1 MVEPGIKG
9 VDGTVNELIQS
20 TSASGSN
27 SNDITHTIRPDSNTI
42 NKSTSNNISKSSPA
56 GVSIVLFKEEFM
68 IKLSISYWSFTSDI
82 YIVLLLSIKYI
93 YHMQYKSYL
102 FITQVKP

>member
-20 TSASGSN
+20 TSASGSI
-27 SNDITHTIRPDSNTI
+27 SNDSNTT

-68 IKLSISYWSFTSDI
+68 IKLSISYWSLENTSI
-82 YIVLLLSIKYI
+82 
-93 YHMQYKSYL
+93 H
-102 FITQVKP
+102 

>member
-27 SNDITHTIRPDSNTI
+27 SNDSNTI

-56 GVSIVLFKEEFM
+56 GVSIVLFMEEFM
-68 IKLSISYWSFTSDI
+68 IKLSILYWSLKLDI

-93 YHMQYKSYL
+93 YHMQYESYL